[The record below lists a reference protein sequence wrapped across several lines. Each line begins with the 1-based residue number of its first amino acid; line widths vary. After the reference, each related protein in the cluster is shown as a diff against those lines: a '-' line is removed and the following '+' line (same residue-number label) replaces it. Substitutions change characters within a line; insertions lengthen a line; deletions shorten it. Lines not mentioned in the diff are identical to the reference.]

1 MSKVDEIILKQI
13 STILNVDKDRIK
25 DNSRLVEDLGA
36 NSFELAEIF
45 LSLEDELNIDLKDKF
60 ILERTVYVKTIRDLV
75 DEALSQNEKWY
86 EKEWQ
91 EM

>member
-25 DNSRLVEDLGA
+25 DDSRLVEDLGA

-60 ILERTVYVKTIRDLV
+60 ILERRVYVKTIRDLV

-86 EKEWQ
+86 EKE
-91 EM
+91 

>member
-1 MSKVDEIILKQI
+1 MSKADEIILKQI

-25 DNSRLVEDLGA
+25 DDSRLVEDLGA

-75 DEALSQNEKWY
+75 DEALSQNEKW
-86 EKEWQ
+86 
-91 EM
+91 

>member
-25 DNSRLVEDLGA
+25 DDSRLVEDLGA

-60 ILERTVYVKTIRDLV
+60 ILERTVYIKTIRDLV

-86 EKEWQ
+86 EKE
-91 EM
+91 

>member
-25 DNSRLVEDLGA
+25 DDSRLVEDLGA

>member
-1 MSKVDEIILKQI
+1 M
-13 STILNVDKDRIK
+13 
-25 DNSRLVEDLGA
+25 EDLGA

-86 EKEWQ
+86 EKE
-91 EM
+91 

>member
-25 DNSRLVEDLGA
+25 DDSRLVEELGA

-86 EKEWQ
+86 EKE
-91 EM
+91 

>member
-25 DNSRLVEDLGA
+25 DDSRLVEDLGA

-86 EKEWQ
+86 EKE
-91 EM
+91 

>member
-25 DNSRLVEDLGA
+25 DDSRLVEDMGA
-36 NSFELAEIF
+36 NSFELAEIY
-45 LSLEDELNIDLKDKF
+45 LSLEHELNIDLKDKF
-60 ILERTVYVKTIRDLV
+60 ILERTVYIKTIRDLV

-86 EKEWQ
+86 EKE
-91 EM
+91 

>member
-1 MSKVDEIILKQI
+1 MSKADEIILKQI

-25 DNSRLVEDLGA
+25 DDSRLVEDLGA

-86 EKEWQ
+86 EKE
-91 EM
+91 

>member
-13 STILNVDKDRIK
+13 STILNVDKDKIK
-25 DNSRLVEDLGA
+25 DDSRLVEDLGA

>member
-25 DNSRLVEDLGA
+25 DDSRLVEDLGA

-60 ILERTVYVKTIRDLV
+60 ILERTVYIKTIRDLV

>member
-86 EKEWQ
+86 EKE
-91 EM
+91 

>member
-60 ILERTVYVKTIRDLV
+60 ILERTVYIKTIRDLV